1 MRENTGLQTTLRLS
15 AAPAAA
21 LAIWILSSRPTL
33 PLPPDVPYLDKAAHF
48 IAYAVLAWTT
58 GLWLPRRDW
67 RARPLRTALIVT
79 AVCAAY
85 GAADELHQSFVPGRD
100 MSAGDWLA
108 DVLGAG
114 TGAEISRSVAK
125 RQE

>member
-1 MRENTGLQTTLRLS
+1 MIAPALPVALRFS

-33 PLPPDVPYLDKAAHF
+33 PLPPDVPLLDKAAHF
-48 IAYAVLAWTT
+48 AAYAVLAWAT
-58 GLWLPRRDW
+58 GLWFPGEAW
-67 RARPLRTALIVT
+67 RTRPLRAALIVT

-85 GAADELHQSFVPGRD
+85 GAVDEFHQSFVPGRD
-100 MSAGDWLA
+100 MSAWDWLA

-114 TGAEISRSVAK
+114 ASTAFRIK
-125 RQE
+125 RRQG